1 MGLSGC
7 EFGWYHLSA
16 KLRNLPFRLA
26 SGGHTKSGK
35 TRVITGQD
43 GFRRACLGLRRIEGP
58 GPSKEKGRLV
68 FTSVLMIEKAL
79 TSADVE
85 FVTTL
90 HGDEPVSFHVL
101 LQPRGEQADRL
112 LRAIDDVALGELDEA
127 VREGETPEGEEA
139 LSTGRRA
146 LEVSLAALRASGS
159 QAEGRL
165 VDDHPLDALK
175 TMVEEAGADE
185 VIVLT
190 DPHYVEEF
198 FHRDWASRARHKV
211 GVPVLK
217 LFSHSKA

>member
-1 MGLSGC
+1 M
-7 EFGWYHLSA
+7 
-16 KLRNLPFRLA
+16 
-26 SGGHTKSGK
+26 
-35 TRVITGQD
+35 
-43 GFRRACLGLRRIEGP
+43 
-58 GPSKEKGRLV
+58 

-79 TSADVE
+79 TSADVD

-90 HGDEPVSFHVL
+90 HGDEGVTFQVL

-112 LRAIDDVALGELDEA
+112 LRAIDDVALGELDDA

-139 LSTGRRA
+139 RTMGERA
-146 LEVSLAALRASGS
+146 LEVSLQALRAAGHV
-159 QAEGRL
+159 AEGRL
-165 VDDHPLDALK
+165 IENHPLDALRA
-175 TMVEEAGADE
+175 MVQEAGADE

>member
-1 MGLSGC
+1 M
-7 EFGWYHLSA
+7 
-16 KLRNLPFRLA
+16 
-26 SGGHTKSGK
+26 
-35 TRVITGQD
+35 
-43 GFRRACLGLRRIEGP
+43 
-58 GPSKEKGRLV
+58 

-101 LQPRGEQADRL
+101 LQPRGDQADRL
-112 LRAIDDVALGELDEA
+112 LRAIDDIALGELDEA
-127 VREGETPEGEEA
+127 RREGATPEGEEA
-139 LSTGRRA
+139 RSVGQQA
-146 LEVSLAALRASGS
+146 LDVSLTALRTAGS
-159 QAEGRL
+159 EAEGRL
-165 VDDHPLDALK
+165 VEDHPLDALK
-175 TMVEEAGADE
+175 ALVAEAGADE

>member
-1 MGLSGC
+1 
-7 EFGWYHLSA
+7 
-16 KLRNLPFRLA
+16 
-26 SGGHTKSGK
+26 
-35 TRVITGQD
+35 
-43 GFRRACLGLRRIEGP
+43 
-58 GPSKEKGRLV
+58 V

-79 TSADVE
+79 TAADVE

-90 HGDEPVSFHVL
+90 HGEEPVSFHVL
-101 LQPRGEQADRL
+101 LQPRGDQADRL

-127 VREGETPEGEEA
+127 TREGLTPEGEEA
-139 LSTGRRA
+139 KSFGERA
-146 LEVSLAALRASGS
+146 LAVSLQALTAAGS
-159 QAEGRL
+159 TAEGRL
-165 VDDHPLDALK
+165 IEDHPLDALK
-175 TMVEEAGADE
+175 SLVDEIGADE

>member
-1 MGLSGC
+1 M
-7 EFGWYHLSA
+7 
-16 KLRNLPFRLA
+16 
-26 SGGHTKSGK
+26 
-35 TRVITGQD
+35 
-43 GFRRACLGLRRIEGP
+43 
-58 GPSKEKGRLV
+58 

-90 HGDEPVSFHVL
+90 HGEEQVSFQVL

-139 LSTGRRA
+139 LTVGQRA

-159 QAEGRL
+159 AAEGRL
-165 VDDHPLDALK
+165 IEDHPLDALK
-175 TMVEEAGADE
+175 SLVQEVGADE

>member
-1 MGLSGC
+1 M
-7 EFGWYHLSA
+7 
-16 KLRNLPFRLA
+16 
-26 SGGHTKSGK
+26 
-35 TRVITGQD
+35 
-43 GFRRACLGLRRIEGP
+43 
-58 GPSKEKGRLV
+58 

-90 HGDEPVSFHVL
+90 HGDEQVAFHVL
-101 LQPRGEQADRL
+101 LQPRGDQADRL

-127 VREGETPEGEEA
+127 AREREVPEGAAAKEREVPEGDA
-139 LSTGRRA
+139 ARPFGERA
-146 LEVSLAALRASGS
+146 LEVSLQALRGSGS
-159 QAEGRL
+159 EAEGRL
-165 VDDHPLDALK
+165 IEDHPLDALK
-175 TMVEEAGADE
+175 SLVEEIGADE

>member
-1 MGLSGC
+1 M
-7 EFGWYHLSA
+7 
-16 KLRNLPFRLA
+16 
-26 SGGHTKSGK
+26 
-35 TRVITGQD
+35 
-43 GFRRACLGLRRIEGP
+43 
-58 GPSKEKGRLV
+58 

-90 HGDEPVSFHVL
+90 HGEEGVDFHVL
-101 LQPRGEQADRL
+101 LQPRGDQADRL

-127 VREGETPEGEEA
+127 ARENETPEGAEA
-139 LSTGRRA
+139 VGQGQRA
-146 LEVSLAALRASGS
+146 LEVSLVALRATGS
-159 QAEGRL
+159 AAQGRL
-165 VDDHPLDALK
+165 IEAHPLDALK
-175 TMVEEAGADE
+175 ALVDEVGADE

-217 LFSHSKA
+217 LFSHSKV

>member
-1 MGLSGC
+1 
-7 EFGWYHLSA
+7 
-16 KLRNLPFRLA
+16 
-26 SGGHTKSGK
+26 
-35 TRVITGQD
+35 
-43 GFRRACLGLRRIEGP
+43 
-58 GPSKEKGRLV
+58 
-68 FTSVLMIEKAL
+68 MIEKAL

-112 LRAIDDVALGELDEA
+112 LRAIDDIALGELDEA
-127 VREGETPEGEEA
+127 VREGETPEGDEA
-139 LSTGRRA
+139 KSVGERA
-146 LEVSLAALRASGS
+146 LEVSLTALRNAGS
-159 QAEGRL
+159 AAEGRL
-165 VDDHPLDALK
+165 VEDHPLDALK
-175 TMVEEAGADE
+175 TVVDEVGADE